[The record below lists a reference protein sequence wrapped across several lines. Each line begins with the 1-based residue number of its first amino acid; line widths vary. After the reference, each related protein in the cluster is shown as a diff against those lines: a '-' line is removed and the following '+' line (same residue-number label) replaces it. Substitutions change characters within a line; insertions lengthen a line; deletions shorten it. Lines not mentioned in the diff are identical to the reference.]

1 MRLALLLTAALASC
15 GGPGDD
21 RPNVLLVVWDTV
33 RADRLGL
40 YGHELDTTPF
50 LSSFAEGALVFDDCL
65 APGSSTV
72 PSHASMFTGLHPV
85 EHGANFSTKHLDDS
99 FETLA
104 EVFQRGGYA
113 TYLFSANPNI
123 QAAENFHQGFD
134 VEEHPWDERYRHRA
148 LEILASKVQGQ
159 DRATGLQSQLRTGR
173 ISDVELRACG
183 ALAADGLESFLAER
197 GDRPWFAFLNYMEA
211 HAPLVPPREYRER
224 TMTPEQVEESYE
236 QDRSWA
242 NKWSYTYGF
251 RELPEEYFE
260 VLRGTYDAAL
270 LELDDLLADLVARLE
285 AAGELENTIVVVT
298 SDHGEHLG
306 DHELIDHRHSVY
318 QSLLRVPLVLRWT
331 GHVEPGRSSA
341 PVSGL
346 DLFPTLIELAGLE
359 VPPQGTGARHLL
371 EVPADRRRLAEYPD
385 DFPVPT
391 KDVLFMEDGTDLSA
405 WKRELWAWV
414 DGPRKLILGSDG
426 EVELYDLARDPREES
441 DLYTGRTA
449 EIETLLQALAD
460 YRGQLADA
468 PAVEGAGELSAD
480 LLQQLQSMGY
490 LESGEGDS
498 AAGD

>member
-1 MRLALLLTAALASC
+1 MRLALLLSAVLASC
-15 GGPGDD
+15 GGAPDD
-21 RPNVLLVVWDTV
+21 RPNVLFVVWDTV

-50 LSSFAEGALVFDDCL
+50 LNSFAEGALVFDDCL

-85 EHGANFSTKHLDDS
+85 EHGANFVTKHLDDS
-99 FETLA
+99 LDTLA
-104 EVFQRGGYA
+104 EVFQRAGYA

-134 VEEHPWDERYRHRA
+134 LEEHPWDERYRHRA
-148 LEILASKVQGQ
+148 LEILAAKVQGQ
-159 DRATGLQSQLRTGR
+159 DRATGLQSQIRTGR

-183 ALAADGLESFLAER
+183 ALAADGLESFLAQR
-197 GDRPWFAFLNYMEA
+197 DGRPYFAFLNYMEA
-211 HAPLVPPREYRER
+211 HAPLVPPRTYRER

-270 LELDDLLADLVARLE
+270 LELDDLLADLVTRLE
-285 AAGELENTIVVVT
+285 AAGQLENTIVVIT

-318 QSLLRVPLVLRWT
+318 QALLRVPLVLRWD
-331 GHVEPGRSSA
+331 GRVEPGRSSA

-359 VPPQGTGARHLL
+359 LPRQGTGARNLL
-371 EVPADRRRLAEYPD
+371 SVAADRRRLAEYPD

-391 KDVLFMEDGTDLSA
+391 QDVLFMEDGTDLSA

-414 DGPRKLILGSDG
+414 EGSRKLILASDG
-426 EVELYDLARDPREES
+426 EVELYDLAGDPHERD
-441 DLYTGRTA
+441 DLYAGRTP
-449 EIETLLQALAD
+449 EIEALLQALAE
-460 YRGQLADA
+460 YRAALAA
-468 PAVEGAGELSAD
+468 PPALAGGAELSSD

-490 LESGEGDS
+490 LESSEPDSSTGD
-498 AAGD
+498 